1 MDQRQRAS
9 LISMIADRFNVPV
22 SAVTGKTNFAQD
34 LNLDSIDSLELIMA
48 LEDTY
53 DISVSDADASKLQT
67 VGDVIKLIDKKKSV
81 KSKQFIHITYTDKNS
96 SKKQE

>member
-1 MDQRQRAS
+1 MEHRQQAA

-22 SAVTGKTNFAQD
+22 SAVTGKTNFQQD

-53 DISVSDADASKLQT
+53 DISVSDADAAKLRT
-67 VGDVIKLIDKKKSV
+67 VNDVINLIDQKTTK
-81 KSKQFIHITYTDKNS
+81 
-96 SKKQE
+96 

>member
-1 MDQRQRAS
+1 MDQHQRAS

-22 SAVTGKTNFAQD
+22 SAITGKTNFAQD

-53 DISVSDADASKLQT
+53 DITVSDADAAKLQT
-67 VGDVIKLIDKKKSV
+67 VGDVIKLIDKKKSA
-81 KSKQFIHITYTDKNS
+81 KAK
-96 SKKQE
+96 

>member
-1 MDQRQRAS
+1 MEQHQRAA

-22 SAVTGKTNFAQD
+22 SAVSDKTNFQQD

-53 DISVSDADASKLQT
+53 DISVSDADAATLQT
-67 VGDVIKLIDKKKSV
+67 VDDVINLIDKKQAK
-81 KSKQFIHITYTDKNS
+81 
-96 SKKQE
+96 

>member
-22 SAVTGKTNFAQD
+22 SAITGKTNFAQD

-53 DISVSDADASKLQT
+53 DITVSDADAAKLQT
-67 VGDVIKLIDKKKSV
+67 VGDVIKLIDRKKSA
-81 KSKQFIHITYTDKNS
+81 KAK
-96 SKKQE
+96 

>member
-22 SAVTGKTNFAQD
+22 SAITGKTNFAQD

-53 DISVSDADASKLQT
+53 DISVSDADAAKLQT

-81 KSKQFIHITYTDKNS
+81 KSK
-96 SKKQE
+96 

>member
-22 SAVTGKTNFAQD
+22 SAITGKTNFAQD

-53 DISVSDADASKLQT
+53 DISVSDADAAKLQT
-67 VGDVIKLIDKKKSV
+67 VGDVIKLIDKKKSA
-81 KSKQFIHITYTDKNS
+81 KAK
-96 SKKQE
+96 

>member
-22 SAVTGKTNFAQD
+22 SAITGKTNFAQD
-34 LNLDSIDSLELIMA
+34 LNLDSIDSLELIMT

-53 DISVSDADASKLQT
+53 DISVSDADAAKLQT

-81 KSKQFIHITYTDKNS
+81 KSK
-96 SKKQE
+96 

>member
-1 MDQRQRAS
+1 MKGGPSLMDQRQRAS

-22 SAVTGKTNFAQD
+22 SAITGKTNFAQD

-53 DISVSDADASKLQT
+53 DISVSDADAAKLQT

-81 KSKQFIHITYTDKNS
+81 KSK
-96 SKKQE
+96 

>member
-1 MDQRQRAS
+1 MKGGPSLMDQRQRAS

-22 SAVTGKTNFAQD
+22 SAITGKTNFAQD

-53 DISVSDADASKLQT
+53 DITVSDADAAKLQT
-67 VGDVIKLIDKKKSV
+67 VGDVIKLIDKKKSA
-81 KSKQFIHITYTDKNS
+81 KAK
-96 SKKQE
+96 

>member
-1 MDQRQRAS
+1 MKGGPSLMDQRQRAS

-22 SAVTGKTNFAQD
+22 SAITGKTNFAQD

-67 VGDVIKLIDKKKSV
+67 VGDVIKLIDKKKSA
-81 KSKQFIHITYTDKNS
+81 KAK
-96 SKKQE
+96 

>member
-22 SAVTGKTNFAQD
+22 SAITGKTNFAQD

-53 DISVSDADASKLQT
+53 DITVTDADAAKLQT
-67 VGDVIKLIDKKKSV
+67 VSDVIKLIDKKKSA
-81 KSKQFIHITYTDKNS
+81 KAK
-96 SKKQE
+96 

>member
-67 VGDVIKLIDKKKSV
+67 VGDVIKLIDKKKSA
-81 KSKQFIHITYTDKNS
+81 KAKQLMYTRLYQQKL
-96 SKKQE
+96 K

>member
-67 VGDVIKLIDKKKSV
+67 VGDVIKLIDKKKSA
-81 KSKQFIHITYTDKNS
+81 KAKQLMYTRLY
-96 SKKQE
+96 Q

>member
-67 VGDVIKLIDKKKSV
+67 VGDVIKLIDKKLSV
-81 KSKQFIHITYTDKNS
+81 IYKQFIHITYNHKNS
-96 SKKQE
+96 SIKQE

>member
-9 LISMIADRFNVPV
+9 LVSMIADRFNVPV
-22 SAVTGKTNFAQD
+22 SAITGKTNFAQD

-53 DISVSDADASKLQT
+53 DITVSDADAAKLQT
-67 VGDVIKLIDKKKSV
+67 VGDVIKLIDKKKSA
-81 KSKQFIHITYTDKNS
+81 KAK
-96 SKKQE
+96 

>member
-1 MDQRQRAS
+1 MKGGPSLMDQRQRAS

-22 SAVTGKTNFAQD
+22 SAITGKTNFAQD

-53 DISVSDADASKLQT
+53 DIAVSDADAAKLQT
-67 VGDVIKLIDKKKSV
+67 VGDVIKLIDKKKSA
-81 KSKQFIHITYTDKNS
+81 KAK
-96 SKKQE
+96 

>member
-22 SAVTGKTNFAQD
+22 SAITGKTNFAQD

-53 DISVSDADASKLQT
+53 DIAVSDADAAKLQT
-67 VGDVIKLIDKKKSV
+67 VGDVIKLIDKKKSA
-81 KSKQFIHITYTDKNS
+81 KAK
-96 SKKQE
+96 

>member
-9 LISMIADRFNVPV
+9 LISMIADQFNVPV
-22 SAVTGKTNFAQD
+22 SAITGKTNFAQD

-53 DISVSDADASKLQT
+53 DIAVSDADAAKLQT
-67 VGDVIKLIDKKKSV
+67 VGDVIKLIDKKKSA
-81 KSKQFIHITYTDKNS
+81 KAK
-96 SKKQE
+96 

>member
-1 MDQRQRAS
+1 MEQHQRAS

-22 SAVTGKTNFAQD
+22 SAVSGKTNFQQD

-53 DISVSDADASKLQT
+53 DISISDADAAKLRT
-67 VGDVIKLIDKKKSV
+67 VNDVMNLVDQKTAK
-81 KSKQFIHITYTDKNS
+81 
-96 SKKQE
+96 

>member
-1 MDQRQRAS
+1 MKQRQRAA

-22 SAVTGKTNFAQD
+22 SAVSGKTNFQQD

-53 DISVSDADASKLQT
+53 DISVSDADAAKLQT
-67 VGDVIKLIDKKKSV
+67 VNDVINLIDQKTAK
-81 KSKQFIHITYTDKNS
+81 
-96 SKKQE
+96 

>member
-81 KSKQFIHITYTDKNS
+81 KSK
-96 SKKQE
+96 

>member
-53 DISVSDADASKLQT
+53 DISVSDADAAKLQT

-81 KSKQFIHITYTDKNS
+81 KSK
-96 SKKQE
+96 